1 MKPPPARSAAGAA
14 PAAARQG
21 RALDNPPMTADEEQ
35 IHHVISSALL
45 SARIAPGAALREVAL
60 AEVFGVS
67 RERVRKV
74 LQRLGNEKLLDMVPN
89 RGAFAAAPTL
99 AQAREIYEARR
110 ILEGGIVGH
119 LAQMLDPA
127 AARELAAHLQ
137 LEQAA
142 AEAGDRAT
150 SIRLS
155 GEFHRLLAQA
165 TGSTL
170 IVRELQHLVSRTAM
184 LVALFEPA
192 QSMRCACE
200 EHADI
205 FTALVAGDG
214 GRAMKA
220 MHHHLALI
228 ETRLRP
234 AREAPSGDPVEVL
247 RHDWQRLQAGPPAE
261 APGRPRGRATA
272 QARAAA
278 GADAPPPPGRAAQ
291 ATAAA
296 GTGTGR
302 RRAPRGTGPG
312 TPRRSPAR

>member
-1 MKPPPARSAAGAA
+1 
-14 PAAARQG
+14 
-21 RALDNPPMTADEEQ
+21 MTADEEQ

-45 SARIAPGAALREVAL
+45 SARIAPGAPLREVAL

-74 LQRLGNEKLLDMVPN
+74 LQRLGNDKLLDMVPN

-110 ILEGGIVGH
+110 ILEGGIAGH
-119 LAQMLDPA
+119 LAQMLDAA
-127 AARELAAHLQ
+127 AARELAEHLR

-142 AEAGDRAT
+142 AAAGDRAE

-205 FTALVAGDG
+205 FTALVAGDAS
-214 GRAMKA
+214 RAMKA

-234 AREAPSGDPVEVL
+234 SREAPSGDPVEVL
-247 RHDWQRLQAGPPAE
+247 RADWQALQAGK
-261 APGRPRGRATA
+261 R
-272 QARAAA
+272 
-278 GADAPPPPGRAAQ
+278 
-291 ATAAA
+291 
-296 GTGTGR
+296 TGSTR
-302 RRAPRGTGPG
+302 RRATRPAAPPASAAPAPAAPAPRTAPPVGTSPR
-312 TPRRSPAR
+312 PRRGPPR